1 MCNYQGGVRS
11 RGSGKRFASVPGSC
25 VRRDA
30 ARWAE
35 MLRAAAKSPGRDAS
49 STRSSRAPREKR
61 RTSRPPQAA
70 RELRARPRSWAGG
83 SRHVTPGS
91 ALRRASDP
99 GDRPSPT
106 YPASSVQR
114 EFDFVLTDHPPQTAL
129 TPVSRMRRLAKGGA
143 AGGHAAGWQDSPAR
157 RGLDHRTAW
166 PPASPAP
173 RARPGACLKP
183 GQPFGIREGH
193 R

>member
-61 RTSRPPQAA
+61 RTSRPRQAA

-114 EFDFVLTDHPPQTAL
+114 EFDFVLTDHPPRTAL
-129 TPVSRMRRLAKGGA
+129 TPVSRMRRLAKGGRCRGPRGWL
-143 AGGHAAGWQDSPAR
+143 AGLPSQAG
-157 RGLDHRTAW
+157 
-166 PPASPAP
+166 
-173 RARPGACLKP
+173 ARPWHRVAP
-183 GQPFGIREGH
+183 GFTRPPRSPWGMSEARSALRDSG
-193 R
+193 RS